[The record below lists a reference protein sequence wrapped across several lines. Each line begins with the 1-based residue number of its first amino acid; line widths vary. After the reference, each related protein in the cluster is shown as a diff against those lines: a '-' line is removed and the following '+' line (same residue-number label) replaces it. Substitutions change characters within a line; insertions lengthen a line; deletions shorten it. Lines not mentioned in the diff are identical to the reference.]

1 MTCTHGDCNGRHKAR
16 GLCKMHYHRF
26 QRGTLDAPRYSVPRP
41 PVGQAARPRF
51 DFKKVDG
58 VWFRSVKDV
67 NQWKK
72 VVYA

>member
-1 MTCTHGDCNGRHKAR
+1 
-16 GLCKMHYHRF
+16 MHYHRF

-58 VWFRSVKDV
+58 VWFRSVKDA